1 MSFSLEYHCQKKHK
15 QWIQSGAK
23 FNCIVLLNSF
33 NLLGKIRKKT
43 FNAKTA
49 LLHWTSKSCELLY
62 MYMHPKLKQCWLS
75 YASLSKHIALLANF
89 PTIIHQCLKPNHT
102 WSKDVGSL
110 SVQWLSCTFH
120 VKFNSF
126 PACQRRPHLGKSSA
140 WYYIR
145 KPCREAFT
153 RILSSVKIIQ
163 N

>member
-1 MSFSLEYHCQKKHK
+1 MP
-15 QWIQSGAK
+15 
-23 FNCIVLLNSF
+23 
-33 NLLGKIRKKT
+33 NLLGKIRKKLSMQRVH
-43 FNAKTA
+43 FYIGQVSLVNY
-49 LLHWTSKSCELLY
+49 S

-102 WSKDVGSL
+102 WSKDVDSL
-110 SVQWLSCTFH
+110 YVHWLSCTFH